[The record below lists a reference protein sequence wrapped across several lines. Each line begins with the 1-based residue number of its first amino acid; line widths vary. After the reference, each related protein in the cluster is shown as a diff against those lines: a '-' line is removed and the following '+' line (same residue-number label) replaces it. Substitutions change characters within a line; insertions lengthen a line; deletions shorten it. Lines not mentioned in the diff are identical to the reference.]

1 MKGRTLSAIVSL
13 PMLVAS
19 LVGTSAAAS
28 ATTAGTAASH
38 STVATAAAPDAA
50 PDQVLGFWYTAQWDY
65 FYSFNSCQAY
75 GYMATGGRSG
85 NGTVPGTTNWSCY
98 VNSGQTKYSIDLY
111 MEG

>member
-1 MKGRTLSAIVSL
+1 MKGRILSAVVAF

-38 STVATAAAPDAA
+38 STVAATAA
-50 PDQVLGFWYTAQWDY
+50 PDQVLGFWYTGYDNY
-65 FYSFNSCQAY
+65 FNSFNSCQAY
-75 GYMATGGRSG
+75 GYMATGGRTG
-85 NGTVPGTTNWSCY
+85 NGTVPGTTNWVCY
-98 VNSGQTKYSIDLY
+98 ADPGEKYSIDLY